1 MCDLAEETLKLEE
14 RSKDLSAKIKNQ
26 EKTLRQVTDAVSAML
41 VRLRKLDDGS
51 LKPRGL

>member
-1 MCDLAEETLKLEE
+1 MCDLAEETQRLEAKL
-14 RSKDLSAKIKNQ
+14 SDLSSQIKNR
-26 EKTLRQVTDAVSAML
+26 ENTLRQVTDAVSAML